1 MSVGS
6 KKRIAVLGF
15 ALESNSFAPVCT
27 RADFENLTYA
37 EGAAMLDLSYVN
49 AQMGRDGVGFGA
61 VMSAHTEWEI
71 VPILFGAAGASGPC
85 DHDFFTYVCAQM
97 KMRLQAAGPLD
108 GVYIIGHGAGITT
121 ELDDMDGPYFAL
133 VREVVGPDV
142 PVIATLDLHGNVSE
156 QMVEATDV
164 LISFQTNPHL
174 DMVARSADAARLM
187 IEMFEGMK
195 PATSFVR
202 LPLVTA
208 QVSQLT
214 GAGRPYGDLI
224 LRGQAALD
232 DTIACV
238 SILSGFAFADSQHNG
253 LCVIV
258 TARENQDAADTT
270 ASRLAHE
277 GWADRHRYA
286 VDLISIDEAVE
297 LAKTTPTPIILA
309 DVADNPGGG
318 GRGNTTELLRAL
330 HKAKLNDI
338 QIGIVYDPAL
348 VEDAWTVG
356 EGNCFT
362 ARFTRDD
369 PQEWSKLFTVKAKVV
384 KLIDEPYVSTRGL
397 SNGQKLYYGRSC
409 VLDVDG
415 ISVALI
421 SIRQQIFG
429 ADALE
434 FFGLDPAQARCIVVK
449 SRGHFRAGFTHMIA
463 EDHIHHVDVPGLAT
477 PNLSILNWKGLPRP
491 VFPLDADT
499 QWP

>member
-1 MSVGS
+1 MVP
-6 KKRIAVLGF
+6 KKRIAVLGL

-27 RADFENLTYA
+27 RADFESLTYA

-49 AQMGRDGVGFGA
+49 AQIGRDGKGFGA
-61 VMSAHTEWEI
+61 VMSAYTDWEV

-85 DHDFFTYVCAQM
+85 HHDFFAYVCAQI
-97 KMRLQAAGPLD
+97 KTRLQAAGPLD

-133 VREVVGPDV
+133 VRDVVGPDV
-142 PVIATLDLHGNVSE
+142 PVIVTLDLHANVSE
-156 QMVEATDV
+156 QMVEATDI

-195 PATSFVR
+195 PVSSFIR

-214 GAGRPYGDLI
+214 GAGRPYGDLV

-238 SILSGFAFADSQHNG
+238 SILSGFAFADSRHNG
-253 LCVIV
+253 LSVIV
-258 TARENQDAADTT
+258 TARENQHAADVT
-270 ASRLAHE
+270 ATRLAQE

-286 VDLISIDEAVE
+286 VDLVTIDEAVA
-297 LAKTTPTPIILA
+297 LAKMKQTPIILA

-330 HKAKLNDI
+330 HSAKLTDI

-348 VEDAWTVG
+348 VEDAWEAG
-356 EGNCFT
+356 EGHGFT

-369 PQEWSKLFTVKAKVV
+369 PQEWSKPFTAQAKVV
-384 KLIDEPYVSTRGL
+384 KLIDEPYTSTRGL

-409 VLDVDG
+409 LLEVGG
-415 ISVALI
+415 ISIAII

-434 FFGLDPAQARCIVVK
+434 FFGLTPAQARCIVVK
-449 SRGHFRAGFTHMIA
+449 SRGHFRAGFMHMIA
-463 EDHIHHVDVPGLAT
+463 EENIFHVDVPGLAT
-477 PNLSILNWKGLPRP
+477 PNLHSVDWKGLPRP
-491 VFPLDADT
+491 VFPLDAET
-499 QWP
+499 RWP